1 MAGVPCGRVGAD
13 DPSVTNGSCGNA
25 GVGVIGPSDV
35 GGSWERMVRRG
46 GQGGSLGNAGSVA
59 TDRAAGAAWRL
70 GRVGRG
76 GPLTR
81 RGSVRR
87 VGRALL
93 GRRTM
98 LPADPLPH
106 PDLQRSASRSY
117 PPSRGTCRRLALA
130 TTRTQADVPREAHP
144 ATTPEPTYPHQ
155 LSPAA
160 ARARLPFERGPSR
173 GELDIAAIKKNDL
186 YTRTVSVTSLPVQ
199 TADYTHVGELIR
211 RQPTDE
217 YMPSVP
223 FCWLHHYHVSPLRK
237 PIEYK

>member
-1 MAGVPCGRVGAD
+1 MLVEWAGRNVRLGASGRLAGVRCGRVGAD
-13 DPSVTNGSCGNA
+13 DPSLTNGLCGYA
-25 GVGVIGPSDV
+25 GVGLIGPSDV
-35 GGSWERMVRRG
+35 GGRWERMVRRG

-76 GPLTR
+76 GHLTR

-93 GRRTM
+93 GRPTM

-117 PPSRGTCRRLALA
+117 PPSRGTCRGLALA
-130 TTRTQADVPREAHP
+130 TTRTHADVPREAHP

-186 YTRTVSVTSLPVQ
+186 YTRTVSATSLPAQ
-199 TADYTHVGELIR
+199 TTDYTHVG
-211 RQPTDE
+211 
-217 YMPSVP
+217 
-223 FCWLHHYHVSPLRK
+223 
-237 PIEYK
+237 